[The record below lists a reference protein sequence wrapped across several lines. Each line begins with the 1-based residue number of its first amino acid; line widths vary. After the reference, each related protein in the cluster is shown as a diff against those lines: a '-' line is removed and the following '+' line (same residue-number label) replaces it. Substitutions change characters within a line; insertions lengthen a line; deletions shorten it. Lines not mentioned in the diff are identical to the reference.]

1 MRDDLGIVQLF
12 TVSPNG
18 GTPVQVTR
26 DEWHVASSFS
36 WSPDGRRIAYV
47 ADSSVFVVDVTSGA
61 STRLTD
67 RTIAAPPRPEACV
80 ISPNGRRIAFMRSV
94 PAAWP
99 ARSTPRGE
107 SAAAVHNQI
116 FVVDVPH

>member
-18 GTPVQVTR
+18 GRLVQVTR

-36 WSPDGRRIAYV
+36 WSPDGRRVAYV
-47 ADSSVFVVDVTSGA
+47 ADSSVVVVDVASGV

-67 RTIAAPPRPEACV
+67 RTIAAPLRPEACV
-80 ISPNGRRIAFMRSV
+80 FSPDGRRIAFMRSV
-94 PAAWP
+94 AG
-99 ARSTPRGE
+99 RSTQPGD
-107 SAAAVHNQI
+107 AAAKVHNQV
-116 FVVDVPH
+116 FVVDMPE